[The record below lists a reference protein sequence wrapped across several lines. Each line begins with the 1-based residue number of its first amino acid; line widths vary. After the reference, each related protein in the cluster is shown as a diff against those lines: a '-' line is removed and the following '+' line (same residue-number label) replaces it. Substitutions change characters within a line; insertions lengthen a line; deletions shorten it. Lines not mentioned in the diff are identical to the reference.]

1 MYFIDILVMLYIFIT
16 MVLFVCISGYTL
28 EYNLTYRYFIHKNK
42 KFLDVVINDVVI
54 SVLLILIIFIVI

>member
-16 MVLFVCISGYTL
+16 MVLFVCISGYAL
-28 EYNLTYRYFIHKNK
+28 EYNLTYRHFIHKNK